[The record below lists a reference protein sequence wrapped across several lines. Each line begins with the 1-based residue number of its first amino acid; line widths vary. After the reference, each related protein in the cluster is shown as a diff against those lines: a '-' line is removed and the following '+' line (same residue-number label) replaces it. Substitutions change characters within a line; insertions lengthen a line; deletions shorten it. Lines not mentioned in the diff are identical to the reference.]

1 MTLNFNVMTDLGHDA
16 IGFVYSENKRN
27 LIQIFPSWKIAKMDI
42 STNFTQSK
50 IYNCQSIYCER
61 SELLRNGPR
70 QQHIPNDITPE

>member
-50 IYNCQSIYCER
+50 IYKF
-61 SELLRNGPR
+61 
-70 QQHIPNDITPE
+70 